1 MSGEDPGPAEA
12 AWDFAAQKADTEHT
26 LKVLAEQG
34 VPEGAAIRLDL
45 QFVPGE
51 GADAAAF
58 LRALGM
64 FGYEAEGSLDGTEV
78 EASVDAVLT
87 LDDVWAHEERTTKIA
102 LARGYVPD
110 GWGFWEP
117 DEA

>member
-1 MSGEDPGPAEA
+1 MTTREDGG
-12 AWDFAAQKADTEHT
+12 WDFEIQRAVTAHTLSELAAQGA
-26 LKVLAEQG
+26 
-34 VPEGAAIRLDL
+34 PEGAPIRLDL
-45 QFVPGE
+45 QFVPGD
-51 GADAAAF
+51 GADAPAF

-64 FGYEAEGSLDGTEV
+64 FGYAAEGSLDGEEV

-87 LDDVWAHEERTTKIA
+87 LDDIWLHEERTTKIA

-117 DEA
+117 DEDA

>member
-1 MSGEDPGPAEA
+1 AS
-12 AWDFAAQKADTEHT
+12 
-26 LKVLAEQG
+26 
-34 VPEGAAIRLDL
+34 IRLDL

-51 GADAAAF
+51 AADAPAF

-64 FGYEAEGSLDGTEV
+64 FGYEAEGALDGAEV

-87 LDDVWAHEERTTKIA
+87 LEDVWRHEERTTKIA

-117 DEA
+117 DAA